1 MQLHCTKEQLF
12 CFEYVD
18 ICSVLFSVHRSYC
31 ARLIGIKRILQQTGD
46 IESAKECWEKA
57 AQGHK
62 AQRSPWHAAKA
73 LERAA
78 DLAREAGHFSE
89 IESLYSNCADLYL
102 EEGRPQAAAE
112 AISRGAVA
120 LSDANPDVASSLHF
134 KAIEWLE
141 ESDKET
147 TFPDIYRQ
155 AIMHAVKSKK
165 WVDAVTIELKFAV
178 ASYSGNAMS
187 TMAKSYLSAVVIY
200 LYSENGKLAW
210 QTYQDALG
218 VSEFASSDQAFAA
231 EDLIAAYRSKS
242 KETIESAISKHAS
255 FKFLDNCIARLVK
268 NLSKTD
274 VAKTAVGLGAGAVDL
289 GTLTLHDDDDEDLT

>member
-1 MQLHCTKEQLF
+1 MDFSSRRGEAQSLVKEANKLANPSFLGMRMKGDWLGATPLYERAALLF
-12 CFEYVD
+12 
-18 ICSVLFSVHRSYC
+18 R
-31 ARLIGIKRILQQTGD
+31 QTGD
-46 IESAKECWEKA
+46 VESAKECWEKA

-89 IESLYSNCADLYL
+89 IETLYSNCAELYV

-141 ESDKET
+141 ESDKES

-165 WVDAVTIELKFAV
+165 WVDAVKIELKFAS
-178 ASYSGNAMS
+178 SYTCTQKMERGR
-187 TMAKSYLSAVVIY
+187 
-200 LYSENGKLAW
+200 GK
-210 QTYQDALG
+210 YQDALG
-218 VSEFASSDQAFAA
+218 VPEFASSDQAFAA
-231 EDLIAAYRSKS
+231 EDVIAAYRSKS
-242 KETIESAISKHAS
+242 KESIESAISRHAS

-268 NLSKTD
+268 NLTKTD
-274 VAKTAVGLGAGAVDL
+274 VAKTAEGLGGGAVDL
-289 GTLTLHDDDDEDLT
+289 GSLTLHDDDEEDLT